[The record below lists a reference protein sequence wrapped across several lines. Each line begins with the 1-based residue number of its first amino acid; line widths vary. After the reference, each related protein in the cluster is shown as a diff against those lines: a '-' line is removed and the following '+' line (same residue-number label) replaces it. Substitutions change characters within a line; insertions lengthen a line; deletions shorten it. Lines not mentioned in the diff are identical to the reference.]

1 MINSVRVTILF
12 SFKGKN
18 FKPSSVIDLDRYL
31 ESDEALPEFF
41 QIVARENNIDRYSY
55 EFEVMEMGTVQFSEA
70 TGLAEQFCE
79 TDKFDA
85 EGFQR
90 AWEIKSV
97 EKKLSRIAHQHL
109 SIDDL
114 DHHQDLKEALL
125 QSYLLGLGRKQ

>member
-97 EKKLSRIAHQHL
+97 EKKLSRIARQHL